1 MSFLKVTC
9 FEWELS
15 VVFESSFCMR
25 CMNKHAGSKVTCT
38 HHHISPAAQ
47 SLPIVVFGDDLK
59 LEVGPA
65 HVSEHDGALDDAS
78 VRLNDETFLPLG
90 CGADDQ
96 PVGHLTVVSRVDI
109 CSLIHMKLHA
119 EAYMKINMI
128 WRNSQY
134 SWLLKV
140 LVFYLHIGIWND
152 DMIYDIMKLKP
163 PAGGSKILS

>member
-15 VVFESSFCMR
+15 VVFDSSFCMR

-78 VRLNDETFLPLG
+78 VRLNDETVLPLG

-96 PVGHLTVVSRVDI
+96 SVGHLTVVSRVDI

-119 EAYMKINMI
+119 EAYMKTNMI
-128 WRNSQY
+128 LRNSHSVCY
-134 SWLLKV
+134 
-140 LVFYLHIGIWND
+140 
-152 DMIYDIMKLKP
+152 
-163 PAGGSKILS
+163 